1 MSQQKR
7 DAITA
12 AVLVKIQVLL
22 EELTAKTDDAIT
34 EERNRN
40 YAVLWHNTVT
50 HCHHDAEGPT
60 IGTAR
65 EVCPR
70 FVVYPKNAQYA
81 PSLTNKFEKHT
92 PIPASVAFGS

>member
-50 HCHHDAEGPT
+50 HCHHDEIGPT
-60 IGTAR
+60 IGTTR
-65 EVCPR
+65 EICPS
-70 FVVYPKNAQYA
+70 FVKYPKESGY
-81 PSLTNKFEKHT
+81 SSDFSKKFVKRG
-92 PIPASVAFGS
+92 PIPASVAFG